1 MLVGIAP
8 VTSVLMGVAVL
19 QSERLV
25 RVLVAELELT
35 PPAKLLLLRFCKD
48 VAVCQGAVP
57 CYLGNVVAEVGLRV
71 GECSIRQR

>member
-1 MLVGIAP
+1 MLVWIAP

-19 QSERLV
+19 QSKRLV

-35 PPAKLLLLRFCKD
+35 PPAKLLLLRLRED
-48 VAVCQGAVP
+48 VAVCEGAVP
-57 CYLGNVVAEVGLRV
+57 RYLGNVVAKVGLRV